1 MFISSDTEFPIADL
15 QFVDTDM
22 PKWFNN
28 AFSVERKEGWVD
40 CGGTNIHY
48 FSWGNPSNPGVILTH
63 GFMAHARCWAFIAP
77 LLAEN
82 YHLVAFDLSGM
93 GDSGWRENYT
103 VLDRVDEA
111 KAVAEH
117 LGMTRLNKKPFLVC
131 HSYGG
136 SVGLSAAEE
145 ESDAWGGLIVC
156 DMTMLAPDEI
166 SDFESYR
173 KKRQQRGVKPHRV
186 SDTLEAAKKRFR
198 LAPEQ
203 PCENR
208 FLLEYMAYHSL
219 KKVEK
224 GWVWKFDP
232 RILGPDEERSSDWWQ
247 SLSNRFANMKV
258 PRAVIYGEHSQMFSR
273 RAADYIRSNT
283 SDNIPMVQINNA
295 YHHIM
300 LDQPLAFSSAI
311 NALLQ
316 GFLDTDSNSEV

>member
-1 MFISSDTEFPIADL
+1 MSSSSDSKSPLEDL
-15 QFVDTDM
+15 RHINTDA
-22 PKWFNN
+22 PEWFNN
-28 AFSVERKEGWVD
+28 AFAVERGEGWVD
-40 CGGTNIHY
+40 CGGTKVHF
-48 FSWGNPSNPGVILTH
+48 FSWGNPSNPGIILMH

-82 YHLVAFDLSGM
+82 YHLAAFDLSGM
-93 GDSGWRENYT
+93 GDSGWRESYT

-111 KAVAEH
+111 KAVATH
-117 LGMTRLNKKPFLVC
+117 LGMTRQNKKPVLVC

-136 SVGLSAAEE
+136 SVGLTAAEKE
-145 ESDAWGGLIVC
+145 AELWGGLIVC

-186 SDTLEAAKKRFR
+186 SETLEAAKKRFR

-208 FLLEYMAYHSL
+208 YLMEYMAYHSL
-219 KKVEK
+219 KEVEK
-224 GWVWKFDP
+224 GWIWKFDP
-232 RILGPDEERSSDWWQ
+232 RILGPDEERSPDWWQ
-247 SLSNRFANMKV
+247 SLSNRFADMEL
-258 PRAVIYGEHSQMFSR
+258 PRAVIYGEHSQMFSSK
-273 RAADYIRSNT
+273 AAKHIRSNS

-300 LDQPLAFSSAI
+300 LDQPLAFSAAI
-311 NALLQ
+311 DAVLQ
-316 GFLDTDSNSEV
+316 GF

>member
-1 MFISSDTEFPIADL
+1 
-15 QFVDTDM
+15 
-22 PKWFNN
+22 
-28 AFSVERKEGWVD
+28 
-40 CGGTNIHY
+40 
-48 FSWGNPSNPGVILTH
+48 
-63 GFMAHARCWAFIAP
+63 MAHARCWAFIAP

-173 KKRQQRGVKPHRV
+173 KKGNQTRV
-186 SDTLEAAKKRFR
+186 TLEYHADPEIPIPSWVSNRYVVQGPAK
-198 LAPEQ
+198 
-203 PCENR
+203 
-208 FLLEYMAYHSL
+208 
-219 KKVEK
+219 
-224 GWVWKFDP
+224 
-232 RILGPDEERSSDWWQ
+232 
-247 SLSNRFANMKV
+247 SLSNLKKRLN
-258 PRAVIYGEHSQMFSR
+258 
-273 RAADYIRSNT
+273 
-283 SDNIPMVQINNA
+283 
-295 YHHIM
+295 
-300 LDQPLAFSSAI
+300 
-311 NALLQ
+311 
-316 GFLDTDSNSEV
+316 